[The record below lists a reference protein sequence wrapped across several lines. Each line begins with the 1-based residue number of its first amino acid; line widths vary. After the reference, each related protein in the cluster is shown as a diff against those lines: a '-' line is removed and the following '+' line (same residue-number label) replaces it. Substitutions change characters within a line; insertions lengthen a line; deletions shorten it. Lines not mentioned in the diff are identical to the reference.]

1 MLMSRIKHTLQK
13 DLGANSEVD
22 LRVRTKQTIEFNLVN
37 ETNLVRN
44 ILSIF
49 HQFYL

>member
-1 MLMSRIKHTLQK
+1 MK
-13 DLGANSEVD
+13 V
-22 LRVRTKQTIEFNLVN
+22 NLVN

-49 HQFYL
+49 GRFYL